1 MYQVLVSIQGM
12 ILGVTH
18 PIYNEPGLGGFES
31 HERPGGGDGGGA
43 AGGKA
48 WHVHATAE
56 RAYDEHVQAA
66 TIQHGILA
74 HLGAHALPEGFEE
87 NVRRHF
93 AVKRATVMYR
103 VRQWMCEAEQYR
115 ARHGDDGLNK
125 DHVANLRVLFARL
138 QQALEPFDDSA
149 LPSTNRAHAGVSE
162 AGGSDAAEEEADIS
176 AVGGAAAGHGWAD
189 REHASGPDANVAGTG
204 AAGGRGAAAGG
215 APAASSVESHSGQG
229 LGASPQVSFTAML
242 RAGVRVKGA
251 RKRGAARKETG
262 EGAAGGRGGDE
273 SNGCS
278 PDEEEVDEEAER
290 DHVRLLP

>member
-1 MYQVLVSIQGM
+1 M
-12 ILGVTH
+12 
-18 PIYNEPGLGGFES
+18 
-31 HERPGGGDGGGA
+31 
-43 AGGKA
+43 
-48 WHVHATAE
+48 HATAE

-103 VRQWMCEAEQYR
+103 VRQWICEAEQYR

-162 AGGSDAAEEEADIS
+162 AGGSDAGEEEADIS